1 MCIRLDPQ
9 RSGMGGLKQRQRGPQ
24 SGLGRSRPGR
34 GVTLIELVVAMTLAS
49 VVMTGVWSA
58 WTLLLRRSVDPLVAR
73 QALAVA
79 QSLLREIELQPLP
92 GTAVAG
98 STPGRTGYASIN
110 DYNGLVMNGI
120 RDAEGNAV
128 PGLEGYVATVSVAN
142 LALSG
147 VPSGSGW
154 WVTVSVSGPG
164 GEPLQLAQWRS
175 AR

>member
-9 RSGMGGLKQRQRGPQ
+9 RSGLSGLNRLQRGL
-24 SGLGRSRPGR
+24 GLGRAGR

-120 RDAEGNAV
+120 RDAEGNVV
-128 PGLEGYVATVSVAN
+128 PGLEGYDASVSVAN
-142 LALSG
+142 LALSS
-147 VPSGSGW
+147 VPAGSGW
-154 WVTVSVSGPG
+154 WVTVTVTGPG